1 MTNGTDKHLV
11 LFPLPIGE
19 FSNNQY
25 ITDYH
30 LEKLKSIK
38 FWVAENARTLRR
50 FISSLKLG
58 INIDELDIFEH
69 GIRSDIRDLH
79 EFLSEIQNE
88 SIIGL
93 CSEAGIPCVADP
105 GNETVKWAHKNNRR
119 IEPLIGPNS
128 IAMAIEAS
136 GLNGQNYIFHGYL
149 PVKEQAFSR
158 LVKSWSQGPYNRYTH
173 VFIEVPY
180 RSDRMLRSLLSEL
193 PQQCQLS
200 ISIALHTENQSITT
214 KTVAQWKKTSIEIG
228 KTPCVFC
235 LLF

>member
-1 MTNGTDKHLV
+1 MSNNINKELI

-19 FSNNQY
+19 LSSAQY
-25 ITDYH
+25 ITEHH
-30 LEKLKSIK
+30 LDRIKSIK

-50 FISSLKLG
+50 FISGLKIG

-79 EFLSEIQNE
+79 QFLSEIQNE

-105 GNETVKWAHKNNRR
+105 GNETVKWAQKNSRR

-193 PQQCQLS
+193 PPQCQLS

>member
-1 MTNGTDKHLV
+1 MTNSTEKELV

-19 FSNNQY
+19 FSAQQY
-25 ITDYH
+25 ITEYH

-50 FISSLKLG
+50 FISGLKLG

-69 GIRSDIRDLH
+69 GIRSDVRDLH
-79 EFLSEIQNE
+79 KFLSEIQNE
-88 SIIGL
+88 SLVGL

-105 GNETVKWAHKNNRR
+105 GNETVKWAHKQNRR
-119 IEPLIGPNS
+119 IEPLVGPNS

-149 PVKEQAFSR
+149 PVKEQAFSK
-158 LVKSWSQGPYNRYTH
+158 LIKSWGQAPYNRYTH

-180 RSDRMLRSLLSEL
+180 RSDRMLRSLVSEL
-193 PQQCQLS
+193 PPQCQLS
-200 ISIALHTENQSITT
+200 VSIALHTENESITT
-214 KTVAQWKKTSIEIG
+214 KTIAQWKKTQTNIG
-228 KTPCVFC
+228 KNPCVFC